1 MGQHTYTV
9 YYMNDMYLLC
19 GNSLYSCTSANDVL
33 AYMKDSNPFY
43 VSIIRTNWAFALL
56 FWQFIG
62 FFCNFSIF
70 PYAFFVFF
78 CNVWATLM
86 AILYV
91 TLKGCQDGDQMISY
105 SYQISLRC
113 PLLFCLGSSWFEW
126 SNVQVLLIKS
136 FGAICICI
144 LGLFGNVFLNFFL
157 TLSAPNLVVMS
168 GGY

>member
-1 MGQHTYTV
+1 MFPLSELTG
-9 YYMNDMYLLC
+9 LLLYC
-19 GNSLYSCTSANDVL
+19 SGNSQ
-33 AYMKDSNPFY
+33 
-43 VSIIRTNWAFALL
+43 AFSVTLVYFLMLSL
-56 FWQFIG
+56 F
-62 FFCNFSIF
+62 
-70 PYAFFVFF
+70 FF

-168 GGY
+168 GGYQPWIGLELTG